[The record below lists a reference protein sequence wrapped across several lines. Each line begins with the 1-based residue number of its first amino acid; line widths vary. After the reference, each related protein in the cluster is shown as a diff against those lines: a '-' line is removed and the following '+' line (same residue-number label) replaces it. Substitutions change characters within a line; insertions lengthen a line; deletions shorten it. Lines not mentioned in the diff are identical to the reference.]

1 MPIITVSMRGDT
13 RSRIPDIR
21 KRRPRGTL
29 ATWSGDVVSSQ
40 VPVLAGRS
48 CSCPLCAIE
57 WGVMMMIMSVIE
69 SDSLDM
75 DWHSVGKALLI
86 RLVCVVGRS
95 VVSTAAHCEGVYDV
109 LRSR

>member
-1 MPIITVSMRGDT
+1 
-13 RSRIPDIR
+13 
-21 KRRPRGTL
+21 
-29 ATWSGDVVSSQ
+29 
-40 VPVLAGRS
+40 
-48 CSCPLCAIE
+48 
-57 WGVMMMIMSVIE
+57 MMIMSVIE